1 MTRVIFYTA
10 TTINGFIADEHN
22 ALDWL
27 FAVEPP
33 PPGHFE
39 RFLDTVGV
47 LVEGST
53 TYEWVL
59 AFEGLL
65 KDPAKWQILYG
76 DRPTFVFTTRDLPIP
91 EGADVRLVSGDVRP
105 VFEQAKESARGRDI
119 WIVGGGDLAGQFLAA
134 GLLDEIQI
142 AVAPV
147 ALTDGAPLLPLRVES
162 DRLTLRSVEQQGQF
176 AVLTY
181 DVGSEL
187 RR

>member
-10 TTINGFIADEHN
+10 TTLNGFIADEHN
-22 ALDWL
+22 SLEWL

-33 PPGHFE
+33 PPEEYE
-39 RFLDTVGV
+39 RFFDSVGV

-59 AFEGLL
+59 AFERLL
-65 KDPAKWQILYG
+65 EEPSKWGSLYG
-76 DRPTFVFTTRDLPIP
+76 DRPTFVFTTRELPVP

-105 VFEQAKESARGRDI
+105 VFGQVSDAAGPRDI
-119 WIVGGGDLAGQFLAA
+119 WVVGGGDLAGQFLAA
-134 GLLDEIQI
+134 GLLDEIRI

-147 ALTDGAPLLPLRVES
+147 ALAGGAPLLPLRVEP

-181 DVGSEL
+181 DVAAGD
-187 RR
+187 R